1 MSISDN
7 GHKPPVPC
15 SLPLMGCALILS
27 MVATQASGGVIECY
41 PWQVRP
47 TGVSDGPTLEA
58 YRPGNGWVTI
68 RPRGVD
74 GPRPDGSCST
84 ERFLA
89 VLAKTKTVLALV
101 EARLVAFC
109 APQEVADGEVEA
121 TVLIDGLDLQRI
133 LSETQLAQPLDGSAK
148 VTWCER

>member
-1 MSISDN
+1 M
-7 GHKPPVPC
+7 PR
-15 SLPLMGCALILS
+15 SLPLVACALILS
-27 MVATQASGGVIECY
+27 LVATQASGGVIECY

-47 TGVSDGPTLEA
+47 TGVSDGPKLEA
-58 YRPGNGWVTI
+58 YRPGNGWVSV

-89 VLAKTKTVLALV
+89 VLAKTKTVLAMA

-109 APQEVADGEVEA
+109 APQDLADGEVEA
-121 TVLIDGLDLQRI
+121 TVLFDGVDLQRI

-148 VTWCER
+148 VNWCER